1 MIRRLLSLVLIGW
14 LLGFA
19 AFVIA
24 LPGPAASTHT
34 DGIIVLTGGKGR
46 IERGIALM
54 ETGAAQRML
63 VSGVDPSVRA
73 ADLVAVQNA
82 PQQLFACCVDLGKT
96 AIDTRTNAEESA
108 SWIKLHKFH
117 TIRLVTTDWHVPRAR
132 FELARQL
139 DRNVVITYDAV
150 DSAPGL
156 WILMREYNKY
166 WLRRVSA
173 LFGD

>member
-1 MIRRLLSLVLIGW
+1 MIRRLFALAVIAW

-19 AFVIA
+19 AFVVA
-24 LPGPAASTHT
+24 LPGPAASAHT

-54 ETGAAQRML
+54 ERGAAKRML

-73 ADLVAVQNA
+73 AELIAVQNA

-108 SWIKLHKFH
+108 AWINLHKFR
-117 TIRLVTTDWHVPRAR
+117 TIRLVTTDWHMPRAR

-139 DRNVVITYDAV
+139 SADIVITNDAV
-150 DSAPGL
+150 ESTPGL
-156 WILMREYNKY
+156 WVLMREYNKY
-166 WLRRVSA
+166 WLRRISA